1 MKKIA
6 IICLPGLD
14 SFIRDI
20 AHELANDYEVR
31 LCVTN
36 SATEIKAAIEWAE
49 IVWLEWANETAIE
62 AMKYVSGKPVVVRL
76 HSYEALSGYLP
87 AIPWERVSRLVLVSP
102 HMADI
107 CEAMLPGITGRV
119 DTVVIPN
126 GVDIDNIPF
135 MERKHGFNV
144 AWVCDISHKKGP
156 QLLPQVLHALVSK
169 DKRYHLHVAG
179 EFQEP
184 RYEIYL
190 KHMLHEMGLDD
201 NVTFCGHLDKAGM
214 EEFWAKQNYLLSC
227 SPHEGHPYNIME
239 AMARGIIPVIHAF
252 YGAGKLYPP
261 QYVWYTIPEAID
273 IITAPEERPEWHVG
287 YERLA
292 PTPDEIV
299 GFREYVIS
307 RGWILADQM
316 KSIRNLLGEI

>member
-1 MKKIA
+1 MKKLA

-20 AHELANDYEVR
+20 ARELGSGYEVR

-36 SATEIKAAIEWAE
+36 RAADIKAAVEWAE
-49 IVWLEWANETAIE
+49 IVWLEWANESAIE
-62 AMKYVSGKPVVVRL
+62 AMKHVNGKPVVVRL

-87 AIPWERVSRLVLVSP
+87 AIPWERVSRLVLVAP
-102 HMADI
+102 HMADV
-107 CEAMLPGITGRV
+107 CEMMLPGITGRV

-135 MERKHGFNV
+135 TERKHGFNI

-156 QLLPQVLHALVSK
+156 QLLPQVLHALVST

-179 EFQEP
+179 AFQEP

-201 NVTFCGHLDKAGM
+201 NVTFYGHLDTAGM

-227 SPHEGHPYNIME
+227 SPHEGHPYNVME
-239 AMARGIIPVIHAF
+239 AMARGIKPVIHNF
-252 YGAGKLYPP
+252 YGAEKLY
-261 QYVWYTIPEAID
+261 QKKWLWNTTNEAVTIIESGI
-273 IITAPEERPEWHVG
+273 APHESMECLKNVVR
-287 YERLA
+287 
-292 PTPDEIV
+292 
-299 GFREYVIS
+299 S
-307 RGWILADQM
+307 GWTLTDQVESIL
-316 KSIRNLLGEI
+316 NLLGEI